1 MKEIPVYLFVDAL
14 GCELVKK
21 YNFLKDELPFRYPV
35 KMQFGYSST
44 AIPTILSG
52 EYPNKHNHFS
62 FFYYDP
68 VNSPFRIFRFLKY
81 FFGAGLHSRCIL
93 NRGRVRRYVSKLFSK
108 VKGYTGY
115 FQLYQVPYDKLRYFD
130 YCEKEDIFA
139 KNGLP
144 PLKNLRDIL
153 EESGLRFL
161 ISDWRRP
168 ESYNMDE
175 AEEALLNEEID
186 FAFIYTAQFDSF
198 LHDHVSD
205 CQAVAE
211 KLKFYESRL
220 KSLFAHLKEKEIP
233 VKFTV
238 VSDHG
243 MTPLKG
249 TVDLMKIVEELGLE
263 FAKDYAAVYDS
274 TMARFWYL
282 NLDAKLKIKNRL
294 SDPDCRGAFLSEEE
308 KVFYGIDFTNNK
320 FGEDIFLME
329 VGIQIAPCDL
339 GRKPLNGMHGF
350 SPEDKDSNACFLST
364 HAPSFIPLEVKDYFH
379 LMKKD
384 IDSLSSKL
392 KNYTIK

>member
-1 MKEIPVYLFVDAL
+1 MKTKSVYLFVDAL
-14 GCELVKK
+14 GWEIVQK
-21 YNFLKDELPFRYPV
+21 YHFLKDELPFRHPV

-68 VNSPFRIFRFLKY
+68 VNSPFKIFRFLKY
-81 FFGAGLHSRCIL
+81 FFGAGLRPRCIL

-108 VKGYTGY
+108 LKGYTGY
-115 FQLYQVPYDKLRYFD
+115 FQLYQVPYDKLCYFN

-139 KNGLP
+139 KNGLS

-153 EESGLRFL
+153 EDSGLRFL
-161 ISDWRRP
+161 ISDWRKP

-175 AEEALLNEEID
+175 AEEALLNEQID

-205 CQAVAE
+205 YQAVAE
-211 KLKFYESRL
+211 KLNFYESRL
-220 KSLFAHLKEKEIP
+220 KSLFVNLKEKEIS
-233 VKFTV
+233 VKLTV

-249 TVDLMKIVEELGLE
+249 TVDLMKFVEELGLE
-263 FAKDYAAVYDS
+263 FAKDYVAIYDS

-282 NLDAKLKIKNRL
+282 NSDAKLKIKNRL
-294 SDPDCRGAFLSEEE
+294 SGLDCRGSFLSEEE
-308 KVFYGIDFTNNK
+308 KIFYGINFTNNK

-329 VGIQIAPCDL
+329 VGIQIALAIWGGNLLMGCMVSAQKTKILMLASSLLMPQVS
-339 GRKPLNGMHGF
+339 
-350 SPEDKDSNACFLST
+350 SP
-364 HAPSFIPLEVKDYFH
+364 
-379 LMKKD
+379 
-384 IDSLSSKL
+384 
-392 KNYTIK
+392 